1 MKTVVEEY
9 GTGVVSILR
18 AGRIMGGHPHFGEYM
33 DDHPALLPVSLTT
46 LDTDGATQCK
56 HDKLAWKEIMTMPK
70 RKTICVAIIGVL
82 MLSAMASASA
92 SAATAGWMVGGTNLA
107 TGSSEAISETTTR
120 VGANYKLAFA
130 GVEIEC
136 ETLKVEGGF
145 ITGPSK
151 NGAKSLHF
159 TGCKA
164 KTANCTLNPTTL
176 STLPLLSE
184 ATLDPPN
191 ALAAVIVFKPE
202 TGPLIF
208 TFKFE
213 GTNCGLAGNKA
224 ITGTQAVLAPT
235 GADERTEQVLT
246 AIELV
251 AGELKAGS
259 ANASLTGSA
268 GLTLVSKRTWSFL

>member
-1 MKTVVEEY
+1 M
-9 GTGVVSILR
+9 S
-18 AGRIMGGHPHFGEYM
+18 
-33 DDHPALLPVSLTT
+33 
-46 LDTDGATQCK
+46 
-56 HDKLAWKEIMTMPK
+56 K
-70 RKTICVAIIGVL
+70 RKIICVAIIGVL

-107 TGSSEAISETTTR
+107 SGTSEAISETTKR
-120 VGANYKLAFA
+120 VGADYKFEF
-130 GVEIEC
+130 GGTGFEC
-136 ETLKVEGGF
+136 EVLKVEGGF

-159 TGCKA
+159 TGCRA
-164 KTANCTLNPTTL
+164 ISANCKLSNEAI

-213 GTNCGLAGNKA
+213 GEKCSLAGTKA
-224 ITGTQAVLAPT
+224 ITGTQAMLAPT
-235 GADERTEQVLT
+235 GGDERTEQVLT

-259 ANASLTGSA
+259 ASARLTGSA
-268 GLTLVSKRTWSFL
+268 GLTLVNKRTWSFL

>member
-1 MKTVVEEY
+1 
-9 GTGVVSILR
+9 
-18 AGRIMGGHPHFGEYM
+18 MGGRPHFGEYM
-33 DDHPALLPVSLTT
+33 DDHPALLPVSLTA
-46 LDTDGATQCK
+46 LDTGGAIHCK
-56 HDKLAWKEIMTMPK
+56 HDKLAWKEILTMPK
-70 RKTICVAIIGVL
+70 IKTICVAIVGVS

-107 TGSSEAISETTTR
+107 TGTSEAISETTKR
-120 VGANYKLAFA
+120 VGGNYKLTSTVF
-130 GVEIEC
+130 ELEC

-164 KTANCTLNPTTL
+164 ITANCTLNPTTL
-176 STLPLLSE
+176 STTPLLSE

-202 TGPLIF
+202 NGAIV

-213 GTNCGLAGNKA
+213 GAKCSLAGTRA
-224 ITGTQAVLAPT
+224 ITGSQAMLAPT
-235 GADERTEQVLT
+235 GADEQTEQVLT

-251 AGELKAGS
+251 AGELKLGS
-259 ANASLTGSA
+259 AVAKLTGSA
-268 GLTLVSKRTWSFL
+268 GLTLASKKTWSFL

>member
-1 MKTVVEEY
+1 
-9 GTGVVSILR
+9 
-18 AGRIMGGHPHFGEYM
+18 
-33 DDHPALLPVSLTT
+33 
-46 LDTDGATQCK
+46 
-56 HDKLAWKEIMTMPK
+56 MPK
-70 RKTICVAIIGVL
+70 IKAVCVAIIGVL

-107 TGSSEAISETTTR
+107 SGTSEALSETTTR
-120 VGANYKLAFA
+120 VGGNYLLA
-130 GVEIEC
+130 GGGLEIEC
-136 ETLKVEGGF
+136 TTLKVEDGF

-159 TGCKA
+159 SGCNA
-164 KTANCTLNPTTL
+164 KTANCKLNPTTL

-202 TGPLIF
+202 TAGGPIL

-213 GTNCGLAGNKA
+213 GEKCAIAGTKA

-235 GADERTEQVLT
+235 GADERTEQVVT

-251 AGELKAGS
+251 ANELKLGS
-259 ANASLTGSA
+259 ASAKLTASV
-268 GLTLVSKRTWSFL
+268 GLTLVSGKPWSFL

>member
-1 MKTVVEEY
+1 
-9 GTGVVSILR
+9 
-18 AGRIMGGHPHFGEYM
+18 MGGHPRFMEYT
-33 DDHPALLPVSLTT
+33 DDHPTLLPASLTA
-46 LDTDGATQCK
+46 LDKDGAIHCE
-56 HDKLAWKEIMTMPK
+56 HDKLAWKEIITMPK
-70 RKTICVAIIGVL
+70 TKTICVAIIGVL

-107 TGSSEAISETTTR
+107 TGTSEAISEATKKVSAT
-120 VGANYKLAFA
+120 YKLEF
-130 GVEIEC
+130 GGTGFEC
-136 ETLKVEGGF
+136 EVLKVEGGF

-159 TGCKA
+159 SGCNT
-164 KTANCTLNPTTL
+164 KTANCKLSNSTL
-176 STLPLLSE
+176 STLPVLSE

-202 TGPLIF
+202 TAGGPIL

-213 GTNCGLAGNKA
+213 GEKCAIAGTKA
-224 ITGTQAVLAPT
+224 IAGTQAMLAPT
-235 GADERTEQVLT
+235 GADENTEQVLT

-259 ANASLTGSA
+259 ANAKLTGSA
-268 GLTLVSKRTWSFL
+268 GLTLASKKTWSFL